1 VLGGAKILY
10 RKRVING
17 ILDYI
22 RILKILMSDP
32 LVYSQTTVQE
42 DIPYHFRKGM
52 VCQFSNGMVCPP
64 ATSVAGAKRPRS
76 ISNLWTLVSN

>member
-1 VLGGAKILY
+1 MPLTKVVEYTILY

-42 DIPYHFRKGM
+42 DIPYQG
-52 VCQFSNGMVCPP
+52 
-64 ATSVAGAKRPRS
+64 RPSLS
-76 ISNLWTLVSN
+76 I

>member
-1 VLGGAKILY
+1 LY

-32 LVYSQTTVQE
+32 LVYSQTTVQK
-42 DIPYHFRKGM
+42 DILYHFKKGM
-52 VCQFSNGMVCPP
+52 VCRF
-64 ATSVAGAKRPRS
+64 
-76 ISNLWTLVSN
+76 